1 MNTLLINNRRYT
13 CELWE
18 LMSWDKLHAIL
29 RYDEQRRR
37 SDRQSVDRLTAE
49 LLTKIAGVR
58 RPLAYRTD
66 PDDRI
71 LVAERLVSYL
81 PHELR
86 RLENMLSDETR
97 SPGKKANRNNR
108 LPPEDEAD
116 WEGSPIPMSRITASR
131 PGAGPRTFIYTT
143 NGGTRR

>member
-1 MNTLLINNRRYT
+1 MSTLFINNRRYI
-13 CELWE
+13 CEPWE
-18 LMSWDKLHAIL
+18 LMSWDKLRATL
-29 RYDEQRRR
+29 RYDEQKRR
-37 SDRQSVDRLTAE
+37 SDRQSLDRLTAE

-58 RPLAYRTD
+58 HSLACRTD

-97 SPGKKANRNNR
+97 SPGKRRTGTTVCRPKTKRTGK
-108 LPPEDEAD
+108 EA
-116 WEGSPIPMSRITASR
+116 RYR
-131 PGAGPRTFIYTT
+131 CPG
-143 NGGTRR
+143 